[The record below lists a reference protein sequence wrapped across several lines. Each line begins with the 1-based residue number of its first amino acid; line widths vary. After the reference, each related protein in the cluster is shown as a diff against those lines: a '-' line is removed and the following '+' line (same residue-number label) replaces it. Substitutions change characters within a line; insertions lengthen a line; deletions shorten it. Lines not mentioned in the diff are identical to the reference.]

1 MVMTNGRRMT
11 AAPIAI
17 TNRIRSKRTSTF
29 RGLYFL
35 PVHGGRDLEPAQRV
49 GGLMPELIGMKT
61 YQADEFKEK
70 VEWMI
75 ERGFLTEAPNYTDVV
90 RSK

>member
-1 MVMTNGRRMT
+1 
-11 AAPIAI
+11 
-17 TNRIRSKRTSTF
+17 
-29 RGLYFL
+29 
-35 PVHGGRDLEPAQRV
+35 
-49 GGLMPELIGMKT
+49 MPELIGVKT

-75 ERGFLTEAPNYTDVV
+75 ERGFLTEAPDYTDVV